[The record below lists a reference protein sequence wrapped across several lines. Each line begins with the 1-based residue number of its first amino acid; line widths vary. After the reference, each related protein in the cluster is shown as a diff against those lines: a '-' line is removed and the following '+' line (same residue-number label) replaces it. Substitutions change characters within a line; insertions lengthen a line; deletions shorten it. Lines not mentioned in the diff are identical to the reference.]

1 MREVQNVSN
10 ATLFCICSLVWGS
23 TWYAVSWQLGTVDAM
38 WSVAYRFLSGAVL
51 LWFICCFR
59 GGLTGFTRRQH
70 LRFFFQGTFLCGISY
85 WLVYESEKFISSGLS
100 ALICTG
106 ILYSNVVI
114 ARFWLGHAVKRSVL
128 IGATLGSAGVLMV
141 FFPHISQI
149 DSNTL
154 QLKGLALALGA
165 ALMFS
170 MGSVSC
176 EVNQKDGLSVAPVT
190 VFAMFYGGLE
200 MGAMALL
207 RGVPPTFDFSPGYLV
222 SLIYLVTFG
231 SVVAMTSYI
240 ALIQR
245 MGSDRTAYVDIIY
258 PIIALLISTVL
269 EGHQWTP
276 VSVLGVAV
284 ILLGNLLAMGNRFDR
299 RRSGTSC

>member
-1 MREVQNVSN
+1 MREFQNVSN

-23 TWYAVSWQLGTVDAM
+23 TWYAVSWQLGTVDSM
-38 WSVAYRFLSGAVL
+38 WSVAYRFLLGALL
-51 LWFICCFR
+51 LWLICRFR
-59 GGLTGFTRRQH
+59 GGFSGFTRQQH

-114 ARFWLGHAVKRSVL
+114 ARFWLGHTVKRSVL
-128 IGATLGSAGVLMV
+128 VGGALGSVGVFMV
-141 FFPHISQI
+141 FFPHIIKI
-149 DSNTL
+149 DANSEE
-154 QLKGLALALGA
+154 LKGLALALGA
-165 ALMFS
+165 VVMFS
-170 MGSVSC
+170 LGSVSC
-176 EVNQKDGLSVAPVT
+176 EVNEKDGLSVAPMT

-200 MGAMALL
+200 MGGLALL

-222 SLIYLVTFG
+222 SLVYLVVFG

-245 MGSDRTAYVDIIY
+245 IGSDRTAYVDIIY

-269 EGHQWTP
+269 EGYQWKP
-276 VSVLGVAV
+276 VSVLGVGI

-299 RRSGTSC
+299 RRTETSC